1 MPKQPKVDLA
11 TAVHGAAQKNTEPE
25 RRLPPRP
32 GIKPGL
38 RGESRQGKKGI
49 LIHVEPEIRRQLRRI
64 AVNEDTTLQALGVE
78 ALTRLIE
85 ERQGRG

>member
-11 TAVHGAAQKNTEPE
+11 TAVHGAAETEPE
-25 RRLPPRP
+25 RLAPQA
-32 GIKPGL
+32 GTKLGL

-49 LIHVEPEIRRQLRRI
+49 LIHVEPELRRELRRI

-85 ERQGRG
+85 ERQGDVVR

>member
-11 TAVHGAAQKNTEPE
+11 TAVHGAAQTESE
-25 RRLPPRP
+25 RLAPQA
-32 GIKPGL
+32 GTKLGL

-49 LIHVEPEIRRQLRRI
+49 LIHVEPELRRELRRI

>member
-11 TAVHGAAQKNTEPE
+11 TAVHGAAQKTEPE
-25 RRLPPRP
+25 RHLSHRAGTKL
-32 GIKPGL
+32 GL

-49 LIHVEPEIRRQLRRI
+49 LIHVEPELRRELRRI

>member
-11 TAVHGAAQKNTEPE
+11 TAVHGAAQKTEPE
-25 RRLPPRP
+25 RLTPRA
-32 GIKPGL
+32 GTKPGL

-49 LIHVEPEIRRQLRRI
+49 LIHVEPELRRELRRI

-78 ALTRLIE
+78 ALRRLIE
-85 ERQGRG
+85 ERQGRE

>member
-11 TAVHGAAQKNTEPE
+11 TAVHGAAQKTEPE
-25 RRLPPRP
+25 RRLSPRA
-32 GIKPGL
+32 GTKLGL

-49 LIHVEPEIRRQLRRI
+49 LIHVEPELRRELRRI

-78 ALTRLIE
+78 ALTRLIK

>member
-11 TAVHGAAQKNTEPE
+11 TAVHGAAQKTEPE
-25 RRLPPRP
+25 RLPSRART
-32 GIKPGL
+32 KPGL

-49 LIHVEPEIRRQLRRI
+49 LIHVEPELRRELRRI

>member
-11 TAVHGAAQKNTEPE
+11 TAVHGAAQKTEQPE
-25 RRLPPRP
+25 RLSPRA
-32 GIKPGL
+32 GTKPGL

-49 LIHVEPEIRRQLRRI
+49 LIHVEPELRRELRRI

-78 ALTRLIE
+78 ALRRLIE

>member
-11 TAVHGAAQKNTEPE
+11 TAVHGAAQQTEQPE
-25 RRLPPRP
+25 LLSPRA
-32 GIKPGL
+32 GKKPAL

-49 LIHVEPEIRRQLRRI
+49 LIHVEPELRRELRRI

-78 ALTRLIE
+78 ALRRLIE